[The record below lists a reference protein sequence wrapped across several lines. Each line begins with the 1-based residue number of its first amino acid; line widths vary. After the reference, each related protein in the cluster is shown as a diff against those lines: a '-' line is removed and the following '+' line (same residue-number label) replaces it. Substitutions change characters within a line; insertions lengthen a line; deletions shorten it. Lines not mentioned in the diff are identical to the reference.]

1 MKYCTVYHQ
10 HLKAPKAADEIIINY
25 TNDIK
30 NLISFLL
37 NKCSRQRVIIQIIDF
52 ENFIKV
58 KEIEKI
64 KIIKQTY
71 PDLNFA
77 LLIPSIF
84 GPLSTTADKEK
95 VRLIQICQENKI
107 PYFTEDRCGTWDKF
121 YILSQLGVTDIYVV
135 EALGFNLPTV
145 SKIAH
150 SRSISLRTFANVA
163 QFSVAPL
170 PAKLHFFIRPE
181 DIPFYSQY
189 IDTIEF
195 FKGKELDVL
204 YDIYTKDER
213 WGGNLQEIINGLPEP
228 IYSNYLFPGW
238 PDRRIECDRK
248 CMKGDNCSLCDNY
261 ISIAN
266 QLKEMDIKK
275 KESN

>member
-1 MKYCTVYHQ
+1 
-10 HLKAPKAADEIIINY
+10 
-25 TNDIK
+25 
-30 NLISFLL
+30 L

-52 ENFIKV
+52 ENFIKD

-77 LLIPSIF
+77 LLIPSVF

-107 PYFTEDRCGTWDKF
+107 PYFTDDRCGTWDKF

-150 SRSISLRTFANVA
+150 SRGISLRTFANVA
-163 QFSVAPL
+163 
-170 PAKLHFFIRPE
+170 
-181 DIPFYSQY
+181 
-189 IDTIEF
+189 
-195 FKGKELDVL
+195 
-204 YDIYTKDER
+204 
-213 WGGNLQEIINGLPEP
+213 
-228 IYSNYLFPGW
+228 
-238 PDRRIECDRK
+238 
-248 CMKGDNCSLCDNY
+248 
-261 ISIAN
+261 
-266 QLKEMDIKK
+266 
-275 KESN
+275 